1 MRHGYASDTQADLS
15 LRALYTYLTSLV
27 TRLLVRVFTV
37 QYNNL
42 FQPYY
47 QNCHFMGRCSDC
59 ANSFVLFRLCK
70 YCKRHA
76 YIMPK
81 SPSNSVD
88 PDNKCGSRGGH
99 RGSGPPPPGKPQ
111 VIWVSIG
118 NKQLDPP
125 PPLEKVGPPP
135 PCKRLDSLWNLEK

>member
-1 MRHGYASDTQADLS
+1 MRHGCASDTQADLS
-15 LRALYTYLTSLV
+15 LRALYIYLTSLV

-37 QYNNL
+37 QYNNI

-47 QNCHFMGRCSDC
+47 QNYHFMGRCSDC
-59 ANSFVLFRLCK
+59 ANSFVLFRFCK

-88 PDNKCGSRGGH
+88 PDTSADPEGGT
-99 RGSGPPPPGKPQ
+99 GGP
-111 VIWVSIG
+111 
-118 NKQLDPP
+118 DPP
-125 PPLEKVGPPP
+125 PWKIISYMGFYRE
-135 PCKRLDSLWNLEK
+135 